1 MFNVRVYG
9 LWIADDK
16 LLVVQEPVNGKQIT
30 KFPGGGL
37 EFGEG
42 TIDCLRREFR
52 EELQLELSRISHFY
66 TTDFFVQ
73 SFIDPQHQVISI
85 YYLVEADPHAAVFEN
100 NEGLQFSW
108 IPLQALHKDMFDL
121 PIDKLVVGLLIDKSA
136 TN

>member
-16 LLVVQEPVNGKQIT
+16 LLVVQEPVKGKQIT

-52 EELQLELSRISHFY
+52 EELQLELSKISHFY

-73 SFIDPQHQVISI
+73 SFIDPSHQVISI
-85 YYLVEADPHAAVFEN
+85 YYLVEADPDAAVFEN

-108 IPLQALHKDMFDL
+108 IPLQTLQTDMFDL
-121 PIDKLVVGLLIDKSA
+121 PIDKLVVGMIIDR
-136 TN
+136 